1 MGLKR
6 LDKLIALNCNV
17 SRKDARKLI
26 KDGAVAV
33 NSRVVLRAEELI
45 DIESDDIEVKGYNFT
60 AKEHIYI
67 MLNKPQGVISATAD
81 PAKKTVIDIIPPELK
96 RRSLFPAGRLDRD
109 TVGLLII
116 TDDGAF
122 AHRIMSPAHHVFKTY
137 EATLSFP
144 IDENDIRKLEEGICL
159 GDGTECLPAK
169 VKAFTTSDGL
179 PAAEIKIREGKY
191 HQVKRM
197 FHALGNNVEHLR
209 RIQIGSLMLDS
220 SLAEGECRELTAE
233 ELELIF
239 VDEYFYE
246 Q

>member
-6 LDKLIALNCNV
+6 IDKLIALNCNV

-26 KDGAVAV
+26 KDSAVTV
-33 NSRVVLRAEELI
+33 NSRVCLRAEELV
-45 DIESDDIEVKGYNFT
+45 DPEVDDISVKGYNFT
-60 AKEHIYI
+60 AKDHVYI
-67 MLNKPQGVISATAD
+67 MLNKPQGVISTTTD
-81 PAKKTVIDIIPPELK
+81 PKKKTVIDIVPDEMK

-109 TVGLLII
+109 TTGLLII

-137 EATLSFP
+137 QAVLSFP
-144 IDENDIRKLEEGICL
+144 IDENDVRKLEDGITL

-169 VKAFTTSDGL
+169 VMPFITDDGL

-197 FHALGNNVEHLR
+197 FHALGNNVEQLR
-209 RIQIGSLMLDS
+209 RIQIGSLKLDT
-220 SLAEGECRELTAE
+220 SLAEGECRELTSN
-233 ELELIF
+233 ELESVF
-239 VDEYFYE
+239 KDEE
-246 Q
+246 

>member
-26 KDGAVAV
+26 KDAAVSV
-33 NSRVVLRAEELI
+33 NSRVCLRAEELV
-45 DIESDDIEVKGYNFT
+45 DPDVDDIYVKGYNFT

-67 MLNKPQGVISATAD
+67 MLNKPQGVISATTD
-81 PAKKTVIDIIPPELK
+81 PAKKTVIDIISPELK

-144 IDENDIRKLEEGICL
+144 IDENDIRKLEDGITL

-169 VKAFTTSDGL
+169 VRAFTTPEGL

-209 RIQIGSLMLDS
+209 RIQIGSLRLDT
-220 SLAEGECRELTAE
+220 SLAEGECREMTAE
-233 ELELIF
+233 ELELVF
-239 VDEYFYE
+239 LDEN
-246 Q
+246 

>member
-26 KDGAVAV
+26 KDAAVTV
-33 NSRVVLRAEELI
+33 NGRVVLRAEELV
-45 DIESDDIEVKGYNFT
+45 DAEVDDINVKGYNFT
-60 AKEHIYI
+60 AKEHVYI
-67 MLNKPQGVISATAD
+67 MLNKPQGVISATTD
-81 PAKKTVIDIIPPELK
+81 PAKQTVIDIIPDSLK

-122 AHRIMSPAHHVFKTY
+122 AHKIMSPAHHVFKTY

-144 IDENDIRKLEEGICL
+144 IDESDIARLESGITL

-169 VKAFTTSDGL
+169 VKAFTTRDGL

-197 FHALGNNVEHLR
+197 FHALGNNVEHLK
-209 RIQIGSLMLDS
+209 RIQIGSLKLDF
-220 SLAEGECRELTAE
+220 SLEEGECRELTSE
-233 ELELIF
+233 ELELVFI
-239 VDEYFYE
+239 DE
-246 Q
+246 

>member
-1 MGLKR
+1 MSLKR

-26 KDGAVAV
+26 KESAVTV
-33 NSRVVLRAEELI
+33 NSRVCLRAEELV
-45 DIESDDIEVKGYNFT
+45 DPEVDDINVKGYNFT
-60 AKEHIYI
+60 AKDHVYI
-67 MLNKPQGVISATAD
+67 MLNKPQGVISATTD
-81 PAKKTVIDIIPPELK
+81 PKKKTVIDIIPDGMK

-109 TVGLLII
+109 TTGLLVI

-137 EATLSFP
+137 QAVLSFP
-144 IDENDIRKLEEGICL
+144 IDENDVMKLESGITL

-169 VKAFTTSDGL
+169 VKPFTTADGL

-197 FHALGNNVEHLR
+197 FHALGNNVEQLR
-209 RIQIGSLMLDS
+209 RIQIGSLKLDT
-220 SLAEGECRELTAE
+220 SLAEGECRELTSE

-239 VDEYFYE
+239 TDEV
-246 Q
+246 

>member
-26 KDGAVAV
+26 KDAAVSV
-33 NSRVVLRAEELI
+33 NSRVCLRAEELI
-45 DIESDDIEVKGYNFT
+45 DPEVDDIYVKGYNFT

-67 MLNKPQGVISATAD
+67 MLNKPQGVISATTD

-144 IDENDIRKLEEGICL
+144 IDENDIRKLEEGITL

-169 VKAFTTSDGL
+169 VKAFTASDSL

-209 RIQIGSLMLDS
+209 RIQIGSLKLDT
-220 SLAEGECRELTAE
+220 SLAEGECREMTDE
-233 ELELIF
+233 ELELVF
-239 VDEYFYE
+239 LDENE
-246 Q
+246 

>member
-26 KDGAVAV
+26 KDSAVSV
-33 NSRVVLRAEELI
+33 NGRVVLRAEELV
-45 DIESDDIEVKGYNFT
+45 DAEVDDIDVKGYNFT
-60 AKEHIYI
+60 AKEHVYI
-67 MLNKPQGVISATAD
+67 MLNKPQGVISATTD
-81 PAKKTVIDIIPPELK
+81 PAKKTVIDIIPDSLK

-122 AHRIMSPAHHVFKTY
+122 AHKIMSPAHHVFKTY

-144 IDENDIRKLEEGICL
+144 IDENDIARLEGGITL

-169 VKAFTTSDGL
+169 VKAFTTFEGL

-209 RIQIGSLMLDS
+209 RIQIGSLKLDF
-220 SLAEGECRELTAE
+220 SLSEGECRELTDK
-233 ELELIF
+233 ELELVFI
-239 VDEYFYE
+239 DE
-246 Q
+246 

>member
-26 KDGAVAV
+26 KDAAVKV
-33 NSRVVLRAEELI
+33 NSRVVLRAEELVDADADNI
-45 DIESDDIEVKGYNFT
+45 DVKGYNFT

-67 MLNKPQGVISATAD
+67 MLNKPQGVISATTD
-81 PAKKTVIDIIPPELK
+81 PKKKTVIDIIPDGMK

-109 TVGLLII
+109 TTGLLII

-122 AHRIMSPAHHVFKTY
+122 SHKIMSPSHHVFKTY
-137 EATLSFP
+137 HAVLSYP
-144 IDENDIRKLEEGICL
+144 INENDIEKLESGITL

-169 VKAFTTSDGL
+169 VKAFTTSEGL
-179 PAAEIKIREGKY
+179 PAAEICIREGKY

-197 FHALGNNVEHLR
+197 FHALGNNVEQLR
-209 RIQIGSLMLDS
+209 RIQIGALKLDS

-239 VDEYFYE
+239 KDE
-246 Q
+246 

>member
-26 KDGAVAV
+26 KDAAVSV
-33 NSRVVLRAEELI
+33 NFRVCLRAEELVDPDVDEI
-45 DIESDDIEVKGYNFT
+45 NVKGYNFT

-109 TVGLLII
+109 TTGLLII

-144 IDENDIRKLEEGICL
+144 IDENDIKKLEDGITL

-179 PAAEIKIREGKY
+179 PVAEIKIREGKY

-197 FHALGNNVEHLR
+197 FHALGNNVEQLR
-209 RIQIGSLMLDS
+209 RIQIGSLELDT
-220 SLAEGECRELTAE
+220 SLAEGECREMTEE
-233 ELELIF
+233 ELELVF
-239 VDEYFYE
+239 KDEN
-246 Q
+246 

>member
-1 MGLKR
+1 MTLLAVLGV
-6 LDKLIALNCNV
+6 INV
-17 SRKDARKLI
+17 QQLVGS
-26 KDGAVAV
+26 VT
-33 NSRVVLRAEELI
+33 
-45 DIESDDIEVKGYNFT
+45 DDISVKGYNFT
-60 AKEHIYI
+60 AKEHVYI
-67 MLNKPQGVISATAD
+67 MLNKPQGVISATTD
-81 PAKKTVIDIIPPELK
+81 PAKKTVIDIIPSELK

-122 AHRIMSPAHHVFKTY
+122 AHRIMSPAHHVYKTY

-144 IDENDIRKLEEGICL
+144 IDENDICKLEEGITL

-169 VKAFTTSDGL
+169 VKAFTTAEGL

-209 RIQIGSLMLDS
+209 RIQIGSLKLDT
-220 SLAEGECRELTAE
+220 SLAEGECREMTDE
-233 ELELIF
+233 ELELVF
-239 VDEYFYE
+239 KDE
-246 Q
+246 

>member
-26 KDGAVAV
+26 KDAAVTV
-33 NSRVVLRAEELI
+33 NSAVMLRAEELV
-45 DIESDDIEVKGYNFT
+45 DPDVDDITVKGYNFT
-60 AKEHIYI
+60 AKDHVYI
-67 MLNKPQGVISATAD
+67 MLNKPQGVISATTD
-81 PAKKTVIDIIPPELK
+81 PKKKTVIDIIPDSLK

-109 TVGLLII
+109 TTGLLII

-122 AHRIMSPAHHVFKTY
+122 AHKIMSPAHHVYKTY
-137 EATLSFP
+137 QAVLSFP
-144 IDENDIRKLEEGICL
+144 IDENDVKKLEEGITL

-169 VKAFTTSDGL
+169 VKPITVDGL

-197 FHALGNNVEHLR
+197 FHALGNNVEQLR
-209 RIQIGSLMLDS
+209 RLQIGSLKLDT
-220 SLAEGECRELTAE
+220 SLAEGECRELTE
-233 ELELIF
+233 TELELVF
-239 VDEYFYE
+239 KDEE
-246 Q
+246 

>member
-17 SRKDARKLI
+17 SRKEARKLI
-26 KDGAVAV
+26 KDAAVTV
-33 NSRVVLRAEELI
+33 NSRVCLRAEELI
-45 DIESDDIEVKGYNFT
+45 DADVDDVDVKGYNFT
-60 AKEHIYI
+60 AKEHVYI

-81 PAKKTVIDIIPPELK
+81 PAKKTVIDIIPDSLK

-109 TVGLLII
+109 TTGLLII

-122 AHRIMSPAHHVFKTY
+122 AHKIMSPAHHVFKTY
-137 EATLSFP
+137 HAVLSFP
-144 IDENDIRKLEEGICL
+144 IDENDIKKLEDGITL

-169 VKAFTTSDGL
+169 VKAFTVDSL
-179 PAAEIKIREGKY
+179 PAAEICIREGKY

-197 FHALGNNVEHLR
+197 FHALGNNVEQLR
-209 RIQIGSLMLDS
+209 RVQIGSLKLDT

-239 VDEYFYE
+239 IDE
-246 Q
+246 

>member
-26 KDGAVAV
+26 KDAAVTV
-33 NSRVVLRAEELI
+33 NERVCLRAEELV
-45 DIESDDIEVKGYNFT
+45 DPDVDDIIVKGYNFT

-67 MLNKPQGVISATAD
+67 MLNKPQGVISATTD

-109 TVGLLII
+109 TVGLLVI

-122 AHRIMSPAHHVFKTY
+122 AHKIMSPAHHVFKTY

-144 IDENDIRKLEEGICL
+144 IDENDIIRLESGITL

-169 VKAFTTSDGL
+169 VKAFTTADGL

-209 RIQIGSLMLDS
+209 RIQIGSLKLDT
-220 SLAEGECRELTAE
+220 SLEEGECRELTDD

-239 VDEYFYE
+239 KDE
-246 Q
+246 

>member
-26 KDGAVAV
+26 KDAAVTV
-33 NSRVVLRAEELI
+33 NSAVVLRAEELV
-45 DIESDDIEVKGYNFT
+45 DPDVDDISVKGYNFT
-60 AKEHIYI
+60 IKEHIYI
-67 MLNKPQGVISATAD
+67 MLNKPKGVISATTD
-81 PAKKTVIDIIPPELK
+81 PAKKTVIDIIPDELK

-109 TVGLLII
+109 TTGLLII

-137 EATLSFP
+137 EAILSFP
-144 IDENDIRKLEEGICL
+144 IDENDIRNLEEGITL

-169 VKAFTTSDGL
+169 VEAFTENEL
-179 PAAEIKIREGKY
+179 PAARIKIREGKY

-197 FHALGNNVEHLR
+197 FHALGNNVEQLR
-209 RIQIGSLMLDS
+209 RIQIGSLKLDT
-220 SLAEGECRELTAE
+220 SLSEGECRELTAE
-233 ELELIF
+233 ELELVF
-239 VDEYFYE
+239 TDE
-246 Q
+246 

>member
-26 KDGAVAV
+26 KEYAVTV
-33 NSRVVLRAEELI
+33 NSQVVLRAEELV
-45 DIESDDIEVKGYNFT
+45 DPDVDDISVKGYNFT

-67 MLNKPQGVISATAD
+67 MLNKPKGVISATTD

-109 TVGLLII
+109 TTGLLII

-122 AHRIMSPAHHVFKTY
+122 SHKIMSPSHHVFKTY
-137 EATLSFP
+137 QAVLSFS
-144 IDENDIRKLEEGICL
+144 IDENDIEKLENGIIL
-159 GDGTECLPAK
+159 GDGTQCLPAK
-169 VKAFTTSDGL
+169 VRAIEIDGL

-197 FHALGNNVEHLR
+197 FHALGNNVEQLR
-209 RIQIGSLMLDS
+209 RIQIGSLKLDT
-220 SLAEGECRELTAE
+220 SLEEGECRELTE
-233 ELELIF
+233 KELELVF
-239 VDEYFYE
+239 KDE
-246 Q
+246 

>member
-26 KDGAVAV
+26 KDAAVSV
-33 NSRVVLRAEELI
+33 NSRVCLRAEELV
-45 DIESDDIEVKGYNFT
+45 DPEVDDIDVKGYNFT

-67 MLNKPQGVISATAD
+67 MLNKPQGVISATTD

-144 IDENDIRKLEEGICL
+144 IDENDIRKLKEGITL

-169 VKAFTTSDGL
+169 VKAFTTVNGL

-197 FHALGNNVEHLR
+197 FHALGNNVEHLK
-209 RIQIGSLMLDS
+209 RIQIGSLKLDT
-220 SLAEGECRELTAE
+220 SLAEGECREMTDE
-233 ELELIF
+233 ELELVF
-239 VDEYFYE
+239 LDENE
-246 Q
+246 

>member
-1 MGLKR
+1 MGFKR

-26 KDGAVAV
+26 KDGAVSV
-33 NSRVVLRAEELI
+33 NSRAALRAEELV
-45 DIESDDIEVKGYNFT
+45 DPDVDDIDVKGYNFT
-60 AKEHIYI
+60 AKDHVYI
-67 MLNKPQGVISATAD
+67 MLNKPQGVISATTD
-81 PAKKTVIDIIPPELK
+81 PAKKTVIDIIPDSLK

-109 TVGLLII
+109 TTGLLII

-137 EATLSFP
+137 HAILSFP
-144 IDENDIRKLEEGICL
+144 IDENDVAKLEAGITL

-169 VKAFTTSDGL
+169 VRPLTIDGL

-209 RIQIGSLMLDS
+209 RLQIGSLKLDF
-220 SLAEGECRELTAE
+220 SLAEGECRELTE
-233 ELELIF
+233 EEKELVF
-239 VDEYFYE
+239 KDEE
-246 Q
+246 IN

>member
-26 KDGAVAV
+26 KDAAVTV
-33 NSRVVLRAEELI
+33 NGRVVLRAEELVDAEI
-45 DIESDDIEVKGYNFT
+45 DDIGVKGYNFT
-60 AKEHIYI
+60 AKEHVYI
-67 MLNKPQGVISATAD
+67 MLNKPQGVISATTD
-81 PAKKTVIDIIPPELK
+81 PAKKTVIDIIPESLK

-109 TVGLLII
+109 TVGLLVI

-122 AHRIMSPAHHVFKTY
+122 AHKIMSPAHHVFKTY

-144 IDENDIRKLEEGICL
+144 IDENDVAKLESGITL

-169 VKAFTTSDGL
+169 VKPFTTVEGL

-209 RIQIGSLMLDS
+209 RIQIGSLKLDE
-220 SLAEGECRELTAE
+220 SLAEGECRELTGE
-233 ELELIF
+233 ELELVF
-239 VDEYFYE
+239 QDE
-246 Q
+246 